1 MRRSKTLGPYSVRF
15 VWRKGEKQPLIEEMM
30 NVFPFIL
37 EELGMIALMEVVFL
51 LLRVKGRGASTKK
64 RSET

>member
-1 MRRSKTLGPYSVRF
+1 M
-15 VWRKGEKQPLIEEMM
+15 IEEMM

-51 LLRVKGRGASTKK
+51 LLAG
-64 RSET
+64 

>member
-1 MRRSKTLGPYSVRF
+1 
-15 VWRKGEKQPLIEEMM
+15 M

-37 EELGMIALMEVVFL
+37 EELGMIALMVFL

>member
-1 MRRSKTLGPYSVRF
+1 
-15 VWRKGEKQPLIEEMM
+15 M

-37 EELGMIALMEVVFL
+37 EEPGLIALMALVFLPLADFL

>member
-1 MRRSKTLGPYSVRF
+1 
-15 VWRKGEKQPLIEEMM
+15 M

-51 LLRVKGRGASTKK
+51 PLADFLLRRGKGRGASTKK

>member
-1 MRRSKTLGPYSVRF
+1 MK
-15 VWRKGEKQPLIEEMM
+15 
-30 NVFPFIL
+30 VFPFIL
-37 EELGMIALMEVVFL
+37 EEQGLIALMALVFL

>member
-1 MRRSKTLGPYSVRF
+1 
-15 VWRKGEKQPLIEEMM
+15 M

-51 LLRVKGRGASTKK
+51 LLRVKGRGFGPDTGGAISGYRSRRWCCALLCWVWASG
-64 RSET
+64 EQ

>member
-1 MRRSKTLGPYSVRF
+1 
-15 VWRKGEKQPLIEEMM
+15 M

-37 EELGMIALMEVVFL
+37 EELGMIALMEVVFM
-51 LLRVKGRGASTKK
+51 LLRVKGRCSSRKK

>member
-1 MRRSKTLGPYSVRF
+1 
-15 VWRKGEKQPLIEEMM
+15 M

-51 LLRVKGRGASTKK
+51 LLRVKGRGASSKK

>member
-1 MRRSKTLGPYSVRF
+1 MLEQVRTIDP
-15 VWRKGEKQPLIEEMM
+15 VSYTHLEKQPLIEEMM

>member
-1 MRRSKTLGPYSVRF
+1 
-15 VWRKGEKQPLIEEMM
+15 M

-64 RSET
+64 RSETYLLWLLSGKAGRFPCLPPLRV

>member
-1 MRRSKTLGPYSVRF
+1 
-15 VWRKGEKQPLIEEMM
+15 M

-51 LLRVKGRGASTKK
+51 LLRVKGSGASTMMS
-64 RSET
+64 SET

>member
-1 MRRSKTLGPYSVRF
+1 MK
-15 VWRKGEKQPLIEEMM
+15 
-30 NVFPFIL
+30 VFPFIL

-51 LLRVKGRGASTKK
+51 LLRVKGRGTSTKK

>member
-1 MRRSKTLGPYSVRF
+1 
-15 VWRKGEKQPLIEEMM
+15 M

-51 LLRVKGRGASTKK
+51 LLRVKGLGASTNKM
-64 RSET
+64 SDT

>member
-15 VWRKGEKQPLIEEMM
+15 VLEEREKQPLIEEMM

-37 EELGMIALMEVVFL
+37 EELGMIALMEVVFPAVAGE
-51 LLRVKGRGASTKK
+51 RPGRKYK
-64 RSET
+64 EEE

>member
-1 MRRSKTLGPYSVRF
+1 MTIQDAGAVFCSVCLEER
-15 VWRKGEKQPLIEEMM
+15 EKQPLIEEMM

>member
-1 MRRSKTLGPYSVRF
+1 
-15 VWRKGEKQPLIEEMM
+15 M

-51 LLRVKGRGASTKK
+51 LLRGERPGRKYK
-64 RSET
+64 EEE